1 MRQDFEPGFFT
12 FKVVDRDVERE
23 MEAFHPDVAA
33 ISATTPNYGRA
44 ATYAHIAKT
53 YELPVLI
60 GGVHISTL
68 PSSLADDMDVGIVG
82 EGERTIVDLFRLYEA
97 DGCFATDALA
107 HTGYPPYSLIA

>member
-1 MRQDFEPGFFT
+1 M
-12 FKVVDRDVERE
+12 
-23 MEAFHPDVAA
+23 
-33 ISATTPNYGRA
+33 
-44 ATYAHIAKT
+44 
-53 YELPVLI
+53 LI